1 MNEEGSAKN
10 KTEGSYYNGFHT
22 DQNTTK
28 RVPRMSEQPDM
39 KFSAIEF
46 GNDSYGKIPSFL
58 HEKPD
63 KKQKKVPYQ
72 NDLER
77 PQSSKQ
83 QVIKN
88 QFPLDSLSNSYGSSK
103 RTKIDDSNSQ
113 LVDPASEWIKKSWS
127 KKKQKKVSI
136 NDFQQIKDLGSGKYG
151 QVYLA
156 REKKTNFV
164 FALKIIE
171 KKLIK

>member
-1 MNEEGSAKN
+1 MRPDILNVGQSNGSKTQTAPNSIGNSPTTPKHVPSFLEGRNQMKGSLFMNEEGSAKN

-63 KKQKKVPYQ
+63 KKEKKVPYQ

-77 PQSSKQ
+77 P
-83 QVIKN
+83 
-88 QFPLDSLSNSYGSSK
+88 
-103 RTKIDDSNSQ
+103 
-113 LVDPASEWIKKSWS
+113 
-127 KKKQKKVSI
+127 
-136 NDFQQIKDLGSGKYG
+136 
-151 QVYLA
+151 
-156 REKKTNFV
+156 
-164 FALKIIE
+164 
-171 KKLIK
+171 